1 MEGKRLLERLRLTN
15 FLSYGPEGAEIDLQ
29 PLNVLIG
36 PNGSGKSNLIEAL
49 SVLKAA
55 PTDLEPAIRAAGGIA
70 ELCWKG
76 GGAGEAR
83 GPILACVARRPP
95 WVRRSGLLRRGQGT
109 SALAYELALNPISIS
124 RGEAWF
130 TYEVIEDKTVGNNPP
145 QRYYSEAAGEPAKIL
160 VRRVQDGDVRGELQE
175 MSWENMDP
183 TQSIL
188 SQRKDPD
195 QYPELTHLG
204 QAFSQLYFFRNPNFG
219 RQSPLRGP
227 QRADLPR
234 GFLLEDGSNLGMV
247 LNQLLSQPATKRVLL
262 DRLKQ
267 FDPDLEDIVTSVVA
281 GTVETVFHERGLS
294 GPIPS
299 TRLSDGT
306 LRYLCLLTILCNPEP
321 PPLVCIEDPELG
333 LHPDILCRVGEL
345 LIEASQRTQLIVT
358 THSDTLV
365 SAFSEIPEA
374 VVVCEKG
381 KTGTSLRRLER
392 EPLKEW
398 LEKYSLGELW
408 SMGETGG
415 NP

>member
-1 MEGKRLLERLRLTN
+1 MEANRLLHTLRLTN
-15 FLSYGPEGAEIDLQ
+15 FLSYGPEGVEIDLQ

-36 PNGSGKSNLIEAL
+36 ANGSGKSNLFEAL
-49 SVLKAA
+49 SILHAA
-55 PTDLEPAIRAAGGIA
+55 PTNLEAVVGAAGGLA
-70 ELCWKG
+70 ELSWKG
-76 GGAGEAR
+76 AGAEEGQGPTVECEVPLPFGVGISSPDPIR
-83 GPILACVARRPP
+83 GRPP
-95 WVRRSGLLRRGQGT
+95 LTYRMN
-109 SALAYELALNPISIS
+109 LAPVTPFAGWTT
-124 RGEAWF
+124 R
-130 TYEVIEDKTVGNNPP
+130 EVIGDKAVGGKAPRNYFSATTGLGA
-145 QRYYSEAAGEPAKIL
+145 QIL
-160 VRRVQDGDVRGELQE
+160 VRQHQDRAGRREMQELASGDEY
-175 MSWENMDP
+175 NP
-183 TQSIL
+183 AQSIL
-188 SQRKDPD
+188 SQRKDPR
-195 QYPELTHLG
+195 QYPELTYLG
-204 QAFSQLYFFRNPNFG
+204 RALADIYFSRSPNFG
-219 RQSPLRGP
+219 HNSPLRGP

-247 LNQLLSQPATKRVLL
+247 LNQLMSSPATKRVLL

-267 FDPDLEDIVTSVVA
+267 FCPDVEDVVTSVVA
-281 GTVETVFHERGLS
+281 GTVETMFHERGLS

-306 LRYLCLLTILCNPEP
+306 LRYLCLLTILCHPEP

-345 LIEASQRTQLIVT
+345 LIEASQKTQLIVT

-374 VVVCEKG
+374 VVVCQKDA
-381 KTGTSLRRLER
+381 TGTRLRRLEPER
-392 EPLKEW
+392 LKEW